1 MRILDQRGMRIRI
14 QKFSITNYRSCLNTS
29 VNPHPDL
36 SALIGKNASGKSSV
50 LNGILLLKS
59 LFNQGGRKIRSNRVR
74 ARSRINAEIEC
85 GKKTIFIRADIFY
98 SATET
103 SRDEVFGGNVTW
115 NLKNLSGHDE
125 WISFPFFFEEDL
137 FGYPYLSDRHM
148 GNIAHYE
155 NHPFRY
161 VKFAPDFEKKTRPFR
176 KLFQPLNHFFR
187 GISYYS
193 ASQFT
198 DPTRCPVSI
207 EIEDE
212 RVQRRGL
219 RAADHTRFL
228 HDLYRIWKAK
238 SREMEEFLS
247 IVGPSGLK
255 LVERIE
261 FRDLELPQSRYEVRV
276 GGKVVR
282 EKSQRRL
289 LIPYFQVDGHR
300 LSPNQLSEGTF
311 KTIALLFYLVIDKGS
326 LLLIEEPEV
335 CIHHGLLKSILG
347 LIKSYSNSKQII
359 ISTHSDFVLDML
371 APENVFLVCKER
383 RQGTKVRAVTNA
395 LSAREFE
402 ALKTYLA
409 DTGNLGE
416 FWRHGGLAYD

>member
-1 MRILDQRGMRIRI
+1 MRIRI
-14 QKFSITNYRSCLNTS
+14 QKFSITNYRSC
-29 VNPHPDL
+29 VNASIEPHPDL

-59 LFNQGGRKIRSNRVR
+59 LFSQSGRPIRSDRIS
-74 ARSRINAEIEC
+74 ARSRINAELQC
-85 GKKTIFIRADIFY
+85 GKTVILLRADVLY

-103 SRDEVFGGNVTW
+103 SRDEVFGGNISW
-115 NLKNLSGHDE
+115 NFKNLSGVDE
-125 WISFPFFFEEDL
+125 WISIPIQFAYDMF
-137 FGYPYLSDRHM
+137 RH
-148 GNIAHYE
+148 
-155 NHPFRY
+155 HPTGAKIHINKYALKSEIQFR
-161 VKFAPDFEKKTRPFR
+161 FNLPKKLQKQWQYFVQ
-176 KLFQPLNHFFR
+176 FSQPLYQFFL

-198 DPTRCPVSI
+198 DPTRCPVSV

-212 RVQRRGL
+212 RIQRRAF
-219 RAADHTRFL
+219 RPMEHTRFL
-228 HDLYRIWKAK
+228 HDLYKIWKAR
-238 SREMEEFLS
+238 SRDYEEFLS
-247 IVGPSGLK
+247 IVGQNGLR
-255 LVERIE
+255 LVDRID
-261 FRDLELPQSRYEVRV
+261 FRELELPQSRYEVRA
-276 GGKVVR
+276 GGRVVR

-289 LIPYFQVDGHR
+289 LIPSFQVDSNR

-335 CIHHGLLKSILG
+335 CIHHGLLKSIMG
-347 LIKSYSNSKQII
+347 LVKSYSTSKQII

-371 APENVFLVCKER
+371 VPENVFLVRKEKKL
-383 RQGTKVRAVTNA
+383 GTKVKPVTKA
-395 LSAREFE
+395 LSARDFA

-416 FWRHGGLAYD
+416 FWRHGGLAHD

>member
-1 MRILDQRGMRIRI
+1 MRIRI
-14 QKFSITNYRSCLNTS
+14 QKFSITNYRSCVNTS
-29 VNPHPDL
+29 VEPHPDL

-59 LFNQGGRKIRSNRVR
+59 LFNQSGRPNQPDRIS
-74 ARSRINAEIEC
+74 ARSRINAELKC
-85 GKKTIFIRADIFY
+85 GNKIVFLRADVLY

-103 SRDEVFGGNVTW
+103 SRDEVFGGNVSW
-115 NLKNLSGHDE
+115 NFKNHSGVDE
-125 WISFPFFFEEDL
+125 WISLPLGFNFDMYGRLPTGARIHANRFALNRQFQFRFNFPKKLEKQ
-137 FGYPYLSDRHM
+137 M
-148 GNIAHYE
+148 
-155 NHPFRY
+155 RY
-161 VKFAPDFEKKTRPFR
+161 FAQFS
-176 KLFQPLNHFFR
+176 QPLNQFFT

-212 RVQRRGL
+212 RIQRRAL
-219 RAADHTRFL
+219 RPVEHTKFL
-228 HDLYRIWKAK
+228 HDLYKIWKAK
-238 SREMEEFLS
+238 ARDYEEFLS
-247 IVGPSGLK
+247 IVGPNGLK
-255 LVERIE
+255 LVDGIH
-261 FRDLELPQSRYEVRV
+261 FRELELPQSRYEVRV
-276 GGKVVR
+276 GGRVVR

-289 LIPYFQVDGHR
+289 LIPYFQVDGNR

-347 LIKSYSNSKQII
+347 LVKSYSVSKQII

-371 APENVFLVCKER
+371 VPENVFLVRKEKKL
-383 RQGTKVRAVTNA
+383 GTKVKPVTKA
-395 LSAREFE
+395 LSVRDFE

-409 DTGNLGE
+409 ESGNLGE
-416 FWRHGGLAYD
+416 YWRHGGLAHD

>member
-1 MRILDQRGMRIRI
+1 MRIRI
-14 QKFSITNYRSCLNTS
+14 QKFSITNYRSCVNTS
-29 VNPHPDL
+29 LEPHSDL

-59 LFNQGGRKIRSNRVR
+59 LFDQSGRHGRSDRIS
-74 ARSRINAEIEC
+74 ARSRINAELMC
-85 GKKTIFIRADIFY
+85 GHKVILLRADVLY

-103 SRDEVFGGNVTW
+103 SRDEVFGGNVSW
-115 NLKNLSGHDE
+115 NFKNFSNVDE
-125 WISFPFFFEEDL
+125 WVSLPLGLSFDMYRHIPAGLRTHSSRHAFNRQVQ
-137 FGYPYLSDRHM
+137 LSFNFPKKLEKQM
-148 GNIAHYE
+148 
-155 NHPFRY
+155 RY
-161 VKFAPDFEKKTRPFR
+161 FARFSE
-176 KLFQPLNHFFR
+176 PLHHFFS

-212 RVQRRGL
+212 RIQRRAL
-219 RAADHTRFL
+219 RPVEHTKFL
-228 HDLYRIWKAK
+228 HDLYKIWRSKG
-238 SREMEEFLS
+238 REYEEFLS
-247 IVGPSGLK
+247 IVGPNGLK
-255 LVERIE
+255 LVERID

-289 LIPYFQVDGHR
+289 LIPYFQVDGNR

-335 CIHHGLLKSILG
+335 CVHHGLLNSILS
-347 LIKSYSNSKQII
+347 LVISYSKSKQII
-359 ISTHSDFVLDML
+359 VSTHSDFVLDML
-371 APENVFLVCKER
+371 EPENVFLVRKER
-383 RQGTKVRAVTNA
+383 RVGTKVKPVTKA
-395 LSAREFE
+395 LSARDFN

-409 DTGNLGE
+409 ETGNLGE
-416 FWRHGGLAYD
+416 FWRHGGLAHD

>member
-1 MRILDQRGMRIRI
+1 MNGNAMRIRI
-14 QKFSITNYRSCLNTS
+14 KKFSITNYRSCLNTS
-29 VNPHPDL
+29 FEPHPDL

-59 LFNQGGRKIRSNRVR
+59 LFNQGGRKLRSNLIR
-74 ARSRINAEIEC
+74 ARSRINVELEC
-85 GKKTIFIRADIFY
+85 EKKIIFLRADVY
-98 SATET
+98 YTATET

-115 NLKNLSGHDE
+115 NLKNISGYDE
-125 WISFPFFFEEDL
+125 WISFPFFFDPDM
-137 FGYPYLSDRHM
+137 FGYSIEAMHDPAAFIHHEHFSR
-148 GNIAHYE
+148 
-155 NHPFRY
+155 RY
-161 VKFAPDFEKKTRPFR
+161 IRFAPDFEKKVKPFR
-176 KLFQPLNHFFR
+176 KLFQPLYQFFV

-212 RVQRRGL
+212 RLQRRGI

-228 HDLYRIWKAK
+228 HDLYRLWKSK
-238 SREMEEFLS
+238 SREYNEFLS
-247 IVGPSGLK
+247 IVGPGGLK
-255 LVERIE
+255 LVDRIH
-261 FRDLELPQSRYEVRV
+261 FGDLDLPQSRYVVRV
-276 GGKVVR
+276 GGKVIR

-289 LIPYFQVDGHR
+289 LIPYFQVDGRR

-335 CIHHGLLKSILG
+335 CIHHGLLKSILT
-347 LIKSYSNSKQII
+347 LVKSYSASKQII
-359 ISTHSDFVLDML
+359 ISTHSDFVLDTL
-371 APENVFLVCKER
+371 APENVFLVRKEHG
-383 RQGTKVRAVTNA
+383 QGTKVKAVTKA
-395 LSAREFE
+395 LSSRDFA
-402 ALKTYLA
+402 ALKVYLA

-416 FWRHGGLAYD
+416 FWRHGGLTHD

>member
-1 MRILDQRGMRIRI
+1 MRIRI

-29 VNPHPDL
+29 VDPHPDL

-59 LFNQGGRKIRSNRVR
+59 LFNQGGRAVHSNRVS
-74 ARSRINAEIEC
+74 ARSRINVELKC
-85 GKKTIFIRADIFY
+85 GTDTVFLRADVFY

-103 SRDEVFGGNVTW
+103 SRDEVFGGNISW
-115 NLKNLSGHDE
+115 NLKKISGFDE
-125 WISFPFFFEEDL
+125 WISIPLFFDEDL
-137 FGYPYLSDRHM
+137 FGYPVGLQRHQPRFVIH
-148 GNIAHYE
+148 NDKH
-155 NHPFRY
+155 HFRY
-161 VKFAPDFEKKTRPFR
+161 FKWPKELEKKIRPFA
-176 KLFQPLNHFFR
+176 KLHQPLHQFFT

-212 RVQRRGL
+212 RIQRRGF

-228 HDLYRIWKAK
+228 HDLYKVYSSKTR
-238 SREMEEFLS
+238 SREYEEFLS
-247 IVGPSGLK
+247 IVGPNGLR
-255 LVERIE
+255 LVDQIY
-261 FRDLELPQSRYEVRV
+261 FRELELPQSRYEVRV

-282 EKSQRRL
+282 ERSQRRL
-289 LIPYFQVDGHR
+289 LIPYFRVDGNR

-347 LIKSYSNSKQII
+347 LVKSYSTSKQII

-371 APENVFLVCKER
+371 APENVFLVHKEHR
-383 RQGTKVRAVTNA
+383 HGTKVKAVTNA
-395 LSAREFE
+395 LSVRDFE

-409 DTGNLGE
+409 ETGNLGE
-416 FWRHGGLAYD
+416 FWRHGGLAHD

>member
-1 MRILDQRGMRIRI
+1 MRIRI
-14 QKFSITNYRSCLNTS
+14 HKFSITNYRSCVNTS
-29 VNPHPDL
+29 LEPHPDL

-59 LFNQGGRKIRSNRVR
+59 LFNQSGRPVRSDRIS
-74 ARSRINAEIEC
+74 ARSRINAELEC
-85 GKKTIFIRADIFY
+85 GNKTILLRADVLY

-103 SRDEVFGGNVTW
+103 SRDEVFGGNVSW
-115 NLKNLSGHDE
+115 KFKNDSGVDE
-125 WISFPFFFEEDL
+125 WISLPLGFGFDMYGHLPSGIRSQRNRSAFNRQFPFRFNFPKKLEKQMRYFARFSGPLHEFF
-137 FGYPYLSDRHM
+137 
-148 GNIAHYE
+148 
-155 NHPFRY
+155 
-161 VKFAPDFEKKTRPFR
+161 T
-176 KLFQPLNHFFR
+176 

-212 RVQRRGL
+212 RVQRRAM
-219 RAADHTRFL
+219 RPVEHTKFL
-228 HDLYRIWKAK
+228 HDLYKIWKTK
-238 SREMEEFLS
+238 ERDYQEFLS
-247 IVGPSGLK
+247 IVGPNGLK
-255 LVERIE
+255 LVDSID

-276 GGKVVR
+276 GGKVIR
-282 EKSQRRL
+282 EQSQRRL
-289 LIPYFQVDGHR
+289 IIPYFKVDGNR

-347 LIKSYSNSKQII
+347 LVKSYSKSKQIMV
-359 ISTHSDFVLDML
+359 STHSDFVLDML
-371 APENVFLVCKER
+371 VPENVFLVSKEKKV
-383 RQGTKVRAVTNA
+383 GTKVRPVTKA
-395 LSAREFE
+395 LSGRDFQ

-409 DTGNLGE
+409 ETGNLGE
-416 FWRHGGLAYD
+416 FWRHGGLAHD